1 MANIK
6 PFRGIRP
13 SKDKVH
19 LIVSQSI
26 DRYSKAEMNVKMI
39 TNPFSFLHIIRP
51 ESFDGIKPRS
61 GSREQL
67 LLIKEKYLYF
77 KKKNYLIAD
86 AQPSYY
92 LYQQEKWGRKYTG
105 IIAAISIDD
114 YFNGNIKL
122 HEQTLTEKENKLKEY
137 LEICDFNAEPVCFS
151 YSADEEWDKQLEK
164 FKLLSHENFFT
175 TTDDVTHTLW
185 CINKKEDVE
194 IIQNKFK
201 TLSAVYI
208 ADGHH
213 RSASSALLGQYHRS
227 LKPNYNGNEG
237 FNFYMGIFFSETHLE
252 IFDYNRVVKV
262 ANDISDEEIIKRISE
277 KFEVKKVGVH
287 EYQSMRQHNFSMY
300 LSGNFYSLNILPQF
314 FNPENPV
321 QSLDSSILS
330 EQLLNPVFG
339 IKDLKTDKRVGFV
352 PGIKKGEELKKL
364 VDSGKYRIAF
374 GLYPVSLNQLKNIA
388 DTGNIMPPKTTWIE
402 PKFRSAL
409 VIYDLS
415 QEGY

>member
-6 PFRGIRP
+6 PFKGIRP

-19 LIVSQSI
+19 LIVSQSV
-26 DRYSKAEMNVKMI
+26 DRYSKAEINAKML
-39 TNPFSFLHIIRP
+39 TNPFSFLHVIKP
-51 ESFDGIKPRS
+51 ESSNGTKPRS

-67 LLIKEKYLYF
+67 VLIKEQYANF

-86 AQPSYY
+86 SEPTYY
-92 LYQQEKWGRKYTG
+92 LYQQEKWGKIYTG

-114 YFNGNIKL
+114 YFNGVIKL

-151 YSADEEWDKQLEK
+151 YEADKEWDLQIEK
-164 FKLLSHENFFT
+164 FKKNPFENFFT

-185 CINKKEDVE
+185 CINKKEDIE
-194 IIQNKFK
+194 IIQTKFNS
-201 TLSAVYI
+201 LNSVYI

-213 RSASSALLGQYHRS
+213 RSASSALLGNYHRS
-227 LKPNYNGNEG
+227 LKPNYNGLEG
-237 FNFYMGIFFSETHLE
+237 FNYYMGIFFSETHLE
-252 IFDYNRVVKV
+252 IFDYNRVIKIS
-262 ANDISDEEIIKRISE
+262 DELSDEEIIKKISK
-277 KFEVKKVGVH
+277 KFEVKKIGHH
-287 EYQSMRQHNFSMY
+287 EYVPLRQHNFSMY
-300 LSGNFYSLNILPQF
+300 LSNNFYSLNVLPQF

-321 QSLDSSILS
+321 ESLDSSILS

-374 GLYPVSLNQLKNIA
+374 GLFPVSMKQLKNIA

-415 QEGY
+415 EEGY

>member
-13 SKDKVH
+13 AKDKVH
-19 LIVSQSI
+19 LIVSQSV
-26 DRYSKAEMNVKMI
+26 DRYSKAELNAKML
-39 TNPFSFLHIIRP
+39 TNPFSFLHIIKP
-51 ESFDGIKPRS
+51 ENTDGTKPRS

-67 LLIKEKYLYF
+67 VLIKEKYTNF
-77 KKKNYLIAD
+77 KKKNYLVAD
-86 AQPSYY
+86 AEPTYY
-92 LYQQEKWGRKYTG
+92 LYEQEKWGRKYTG

-151 YSADEEWDKQLEK
+151 YSADKNWDTQI
-164 FKLLSHENFFT
+164 ENFKSATPENYFT
-175 TTDDVTHTLW
+175 TSDDVTHRLW
-185 CINKKEDVE
+185 CINKKDDIEV
-194 IIQNKFK
+194 IQNKFNS
-201 TLSAVYI
+201 LDAVYI

-213 RSASSALLGQYHRS
+213 RSASSALLGNYHRS

-237 FNFYMGIFFSETHLE
+237 FNFYMGIFFSESHLE

-262 ANDISDEEIIKRISE
+262 SDELTDEEIIKRISK
-277 KFEVKKVGVH
+277 KFEVKKIGHH
-287 EYQSMRQHNFSMY
+287 EYLPIRQHNFSMY
-300 LSGNFYSLNILPQF
+300 LSGNFYSLNILPEF
-314 FNPENPV
+314 FNPDNSVE
-321 QSLDSSILS
+321 SLDSSILS

-339 IKDLKTDKRVGFV
+339 IHDLKTDKRVGFV
-352 PGIKKGEELKKL
+352 PGILKNEELKKL

-374 GLYPVSLNQLKNIA
+374 GLYPVLMQQLKNIA